1 MITLLRVDHRLLHG
15 QVAFSW
21 TQYVGADCILIANDN
36 VPEDEL
42 RKTTIKLAKPPSV
55 KLVIKNI
62 NDAIESIKS
71 GVTDKYHLFIV
82 VESVNDA
89 WRIASAVEGIKS
101 INLGGIKAKEGS
113 KNISKAI
120 NLLPEEIEQLQQLVG
135 KGVEVEIRQVPN
147 DRKQLFAQCVKL
159 RGGQIMV
166 EALLLGLVAFIAQSE
181 YALGTSLISRPIV
194 TGLLTGL
201 VLGDVQTGVIMGA
214 TLELAFIGSFSV
226 GASIPPDVVTGGI
239 LGVAFAITSG
249 AGTETALL
257 LGLPIATLTLI
268 LKNVYLGMFIP
279 MLSQKADGYAE
290 RADTGGIER
299 MHLIAGFGLSLMLA
313 TVVTISF
320 LVGSNA
326 VKSLLDTIPEFI
338 KHGLSVATGI
348 IPALGFAMLARL
360 LINKKVAPY
369 FFLGFV
375 LMAYLKIPVT
385 GIAILGAIVAVVMV
399 NVTALSSPR
408 TTTEQGVSDDDED
421 DF

>member
-36 VPEDEL
+36 VPEDGL

-147 DRKQLFAQCVKL
+147 DRKQLFAQCV
-159 RGGQIMV
+159 
-166 EALLLGLVAFIAQSE
+166 
-181 YALGTSLISRPIV
+181 
-194 TGLLTGL
+194 
-201 VLGDVQTGVIMGA
+201 
-214 TLELAFIGSFSV
+214 
-226 GASIPPDVVTGGI
+226 
-239 LGVAFAITSG
+239 
-249 AGTETALL
+249 
-257 LGLPIATLTLI
+257 
-268 LKNVYLGMFIP
+268 
-279 MLSQKADGYAE
+279 
-290 RADTGGIER
+290 
-299 MHLIAGFGLSLMLA
+299 
-313 TVVTISF
+313 
-320 LVGSNA
+320 
-326 VKSLLDTIPEFI
+326 
-338 KHGLSVATGI
+338 
-348 IPALGFAMLARL
+348 
-360 LINKKVAPY
+360 
-369 FFLGFV
+369 
-375 LMAYLKIPVT
+375 
-385 GIAILGAIVAVVMV
+385 
-399 NVTALSSPR
+399 
-408 TTTEQGVSDDDED
+408 
-421 DF
+421 